1 MAYSIIHLNN
11 LTYVIRMKFTVLLRG
26 SHTVIPLHNSVLS
39 SNYSSVFVKRVSVF
53 WEHFN
58 ISKQTVIMSVDGDG

>member
-1 MAYSIIHLNN
+1 
-11 LTYVIRMKFTVLLRG
+11 MKFTVLLRG